1 MIILPFEGYV
11 KNKKYQKI
19 YVYKYDYPQLF
30 PCVSPLLFFLFGSC
44 PRDLGLHLTTD
55 LISSIATKSHVVGF
69 IRYFCDLCTDGF
81 LVFPEENS
89 VGDSLQLQC
98 LL

>member
-1 MIILPFEGYV
+1 MTTHSYFLVF
-11 KNKKYQKI
+11 
-19 YVYKYDYPQLF
+19 
-30 PCVSPLLFFLFGSC
+30 LLHFRFSLVHA
-44 PRDLGLHLTTD
+44 PHALGLHLTTD